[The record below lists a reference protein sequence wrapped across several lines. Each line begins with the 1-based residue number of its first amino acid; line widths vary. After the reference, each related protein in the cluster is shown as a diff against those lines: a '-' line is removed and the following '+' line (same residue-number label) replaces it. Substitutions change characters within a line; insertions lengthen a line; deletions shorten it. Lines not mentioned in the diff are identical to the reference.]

1 MDFAMLEDKFLKKL
15 KNHELDVFLD
25 DVKIILIDEYQD
37 TNLIQEDI
45 YFTIA
50 KSALKDGGS
59 LTVVGDDD
67 QSLYRFRGA
76 TVELF
81 TDFKKRAKDK
91 LQLDV
96 EEINLKTNYRST
108 KNIINHCN
116 QFAEL
121 DQEYQNA
128 RVNNKPKIIAPDFA
142 DNDMPILGKIG
153 RAHV

>member
-1 MDFAMLEDKFLKKL
+1 MYYDQVDFLEIYNNYHDNKGLKLSLQCINEYENELKDRNIMDFAMLEDKFLKKL

-81 TDFKKRAKDK
+81 TDFKRYSASFG
-91 LQLDV
+91 L
-96 EEINLKTNYRST
+96 R
-108 KNIINHCN
+108 
-116 QFAEL
+116 
-121 DQEYQNA
+121 
-128 RVNNKPKIIAPDFA
+128 
-142 DNDMPILGKIG
+142 ND
-153 RAHV
+153 